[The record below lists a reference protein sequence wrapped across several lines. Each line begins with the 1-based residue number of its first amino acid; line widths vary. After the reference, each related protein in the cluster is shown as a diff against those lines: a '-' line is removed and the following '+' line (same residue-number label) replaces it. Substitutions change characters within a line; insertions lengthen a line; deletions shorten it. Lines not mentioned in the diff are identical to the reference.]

1 LRAQIAEQQRVVA
14 DPAAA
19 AAATGARIQTGIEG
33 QRQLQRPQQQA
44 VARAKY
50 VNPPPMTAPMY
61 FQDRHVETELL
72 ATFLRAE
79 ISLSKTRV

>member
-1 LRAQIAEQQRVVA
+1 VPRGEAERQRITQDADELRAQIAEHQRVVA

-33 QRQLQRPQQQA
+33 QRPQQQA

-50 VNPPPMTAPMY
+50 VNPP
-61 FQDRHVETELL
+61 R
-72 ATFLRAE
+72 
-79 ISLSKTRV
+79 